1 MEQHVKHVK
10 KSFGFLKT
18 TAIGGLI
25 FLLPLIVIGILVG
38 EIAPIVLAI
47 AKVLSNSSYIDTD
60 KPADVALLFAL
71 SIAIVVLMCFLAGMI
86 ARWSIGQKLSRFM
99 EKNLIILF
107 PRYAIYRE
115 QLKGSIGGEHNKPE
129 LIPVLV
135 RFDDVTRLAFEAER
149 TEGSLVSIFLPG
161 SPDPWTG
168 NVIFMSPD
176 RVERLDIPFSEA
188 LGICERMGR
197 ESLHF
202 LEQPPQPL
210 TEN

>member
-1 MEQHVKHVK
+1 MEQHVTHVK

-38 EIAPIVLAI
+38 QIAPIVLAV
-47 AKVLSNSSYIDTD
+47 ANVLSIYIDTTD
-60 KPADVALLFAL
+60 PAGVALLFAL
-71 SIAIVVLMCFLAGMI
+71 SIATVVLMCFLAGMI

>member
-1 MEQHVKHVK
+1 MPDTNH
-10 KSFGFLKT
+10 FLY
-18 TAIGGLI
+18 
-25 FLLPLIVIGILVG
+25 
-38 EIAPIVLAI
+38 
-47 AKVLSNSSYIDTD
+47 SDTE

-71 SIAIVVLMCFLAGMI
+71 SIAIVVLMCFLAGVI

-210 TEN
+210 TDN

>member
-71 SIAIVVLMCFLAGMI
+71 SIAIVVLMCFAAGMI

>member
-1 MEQHVKHVK
+1 MEQHVTHVK

-38 EIAPIVLAI
+38 QIAPIVLAI

-60 KPADVALLFAL
+60 KPADVALLLAL

-168 NVIFMSPD
+168 NVIFMTPD

-202 LEQPPQPL
+202 LEQPSQPL
-210 TEN
+210 MEN

>member
-60 KPADVALLFAL
+60 KPADVALLLAL

>member
-1 MEQHVKHVK
+1 MEQHVTHVK

-38 EIAPIVLAI
+38 QIAPIVLAV
-47 AKVLSNSSYIDTD
+47 ANVLSIYIDTTD
-60 KPADVALLFAL
+60 PAGVALLFAL
-71 SIAIVVLMCFLAGMI
+71 SIVIVVLMCFLAGMI

-115 QLKGSIGGEHNKPE
+115 QLKGSIGGELNKPE

>member
-47 AKVLSNSSYIDTD
+47 AKVLSNSSYIDTE

-176 RVERLDIPFSEA
+176 RVERLNIPFSEA

-210 TEN
+210 TEK

>member
-38 EIAPIVLAI
+38 QIAPIVLAI

-115 QLKGSIGGEHNKPE
+115 QLKGSIGGEDNKPE

-197 ESLHF
+197 ESLHL

>member
-1 MEQHVKHVK
+1 MEQHVTHVK

-38 EIAPIVLAI
+38 QIAPIVLAV
-47 AKVLSNSSYIDTD
+47 ANVLSIYIDTTD
-60 KPADVALLFAL
+60 PAGVALLFAL
-71 SIAIVVLMCFLAGMI
+71 SITIVVLMCFLAGMI

-135 RFDDVTRLAFEAER
+135 RIDDVTRLAFEAER

>member
-47 AKVLSNSSYIDTD
+47 AKVLSNSSYIDTE

-71 SIAIVVLMCFLAGMI
+71 SIAIVVLMCFLAGVI

-149 TEGSLVSIFLPG
+149 SEGSLVSIFLPG

>member
-47 AKVLSNSSYIDTD
+47 AKVLSNSSYIDTE

-71 SIAIVVLMCFLAGMI
+71 SIAIVILMCFLAGMI

>member
-47 AKVLSNSSYIDTD
+47 AKVLSNSSYIDTE

>member
-38 EIAPIVLAI
+38 QIAPIVLAV
-47 AKVLSNSSYIDTD
+47 ANVLSIYIDTTD
-60 KPADVALLFAL
+60 PAGVALLFAL
-71 SIAIVVLMCFLAGMI
+71 SIAIVVLMCFLAGVI

-202 LEQPPQPL
+202 LEQPPPTL
-210 TEN
+210 TEK